1 MSYSSVIAAASNE
14 QVVIAQVALHRSPLL
29 MSVHRGRGRMDACE
43 ALQMHDEESEASVT
57 VVSAETQQCAA
68 SRVPLPTEVRVMKY
82 PVAEE
87 V

>member
-1 MSYSSVIAAASNE
+1 
-14 QVVIAQVALHRSPLL
+14 
-29 MSVHRGRGRMDACE
+29 MSVHRGRGRIDACE

-57 VVSAETQQCAA
+57 VVSAETQQCA
-68 SRVPLPTEVRVMKY
+68 SGVPMPTEVKVMEY